1 MYICIYT
8 HVCIYIYI
16 YAYAYAYVYVCI
28 YIYNAYVY
36 GRSYRTCVK
45 PHIPYPHAYNYVLSH
60 CVSRQTASYQVV
72 SNHAKV
78 K

>member
-1 MYICIYT
+1 MYIYACVY
-8 HVCIYIYI
+8 IYIYI
-16 YAYAYAYVYVCI
+16 CICICICVCVYI